1 MNSLKK
7 LKIFKAFHAYQ
18 NYLDAFYDKKKYL
31 KKASFRDQRRAL
43 INDGSPWI
51 FSWSTNNNNENIEI
65 FETVHNCEYLQKAW
79 SGNFKSL
86 EDWQIKIVYEQIKT
100 IQPDICVL
108 YPPTLFSQEKIEKI
122 RRLVKHGIIIGG
134 YDGMDRQ
141 DIDLYRNY
149 DFIITCSDY
158 ISKFYTDHGKATYTL
173 LFGFDEKILPKLSQ
187 NINFK
192 YDVTFTGSIYSN
204 IHDGR
209 YELLKELSKKVNL
222 SIRSDFTVNVDYRLL
237 SIKRLKKLIK
247 YKDFNNYLGLWRIGR
262 KNLGAAYGLDMYQFL
277 RDSKIS
283 INMHGD
289 KINFA
294 ANVRM
299 YEITGVGS
307 CMLTDWKGNIG
318 ELFEPEK
325 EIVTYSCVKEAI
337 DKSKFLLRNENAR
350 KKIAAAGQI
359 RTLKEYTL
367 EKRILKLMSFLTG
380 LKSEM

>member
-1 MNSLKK
+1 MSKK
-7 LKIFKAFHAYQ
+7 IKIFKAFHAYQ
-18 NYLDAFYDKKKYL
+18 NYLDAFYDKNKSL
-31 KKASFRDQRRAL
+31 KKASFREQRKAL

-79 SGNFKSL
+79 TSNFKNH
-86 EDWQIKIVYEQIKT
+86 EDWQIQIVYEQIKT
-100 IQPDICVL
+100 FQPNICVL
-108 YPPTLFSQEKIEKI
+108 YPPMLFSQEKIEKI
-122 RRLVKHGIIIGG
+122 RSLVKHEIIFGG
-134 YDGMDRQ
+134 YDGMNRQ
-141 DIDLYRNY
+141 NIDLYSDF

-158 ISKFYTDHGKATYTL
+158 ISKYYIAHGRPTYTL
-173 LFGFDEKILPKLSQ
+173 LFGFDEKILPKISQ

-192 YDVTFTGSIYSN
+192 YDVAFTGSIYPN

-222 SIRSDFTVNVDYRLL
+222 SIRSDFLVNVDYRLL

-247 YKDFNNYLGLWRIGR
+247 YKDFSNYLGLWRIG
-262 KNLGAAYGLDMYQFL
+262 KNNLGPVYGLDMYQFL

-307 CMLTDWKGNIG
+307 CLLTDWKENIG
-318 ELFEPEK
+318 DLFEPEK
-325 EIVTYSCVKEAI
+325 EIVTYSYVKEAI
-337 DKSKFLLRNENAR
+337 DKSKFFLRNENAR
-350 KKIAAAGQI
+350 KKIATAGQT

-367 EKRILKLMSFLTG
+367 EKRISKLMNFLTE
-380 LKSEM
+380 LRS